1 MEVLCYS
8 KLRSKNENFSYIRLV
23 FLMGGGF
30 HLTFC
35 AFELYECDLMSIPVN
50 PINCIL
56 MITLTTMGKIN

>member
-1 MEVLCYS
+1 
-8 KLRSKNENFSYIRLV
+8 
-23 FLMGGGF
+23 MGGGF

-50 PINCIL
+50 PMNCIL